1 MLGFTLS
8 RGTVKKCVSFS
19 QVITVYAADKYT
31 LATVIGELSPFY
43 ISGVPSLRSVENE
56 LVKSNFVRVSRSH
69 FVNKRHIKSLELL
82 ILDTT
87 HTRLLAV
94 MCDRSKVA
102 ISRRY
107 QTGIKALFKGEAA

>member
-1 MLGFTLS
+1 MLGFTLT

-43 ISGVPSLRSVENE
+43 ISGVPSLRSIEDE
-56 LVKSNFVRVSRSH
+56 LVKSNFVRVSRSY
-69 FVNKRHIKSLELL
+69 FVNKWYIKSLELL
-82 ILDTT
+82 ILDAT

-94 MCDRSKVA
+94 MCDGAKVA

-107 QTGIKALFKGEAA
+107 QSSVKALFRGAM